1 MAVTLK
7 QIAELAGVSRGTVD
21 RALYNRGRINPEVAE
36 RIRAIANELGY
47 QPNRAGK
54 ALAMAKR
61 PMKIG
66 VIAQATE
73 TPFMHLLLAGI
84 EDARKEISS
93 FGAEII
99 LRTIIGHNLDL
110 QLQMIDELVEEGI
123 NALAIAPV
131 DTEQLRMRI
140 NALIASGIPVITFN
154 ADIEDTNRLCF
165 VGQDSEL
172 AGRACASLVSAIIGN
187 EGLVLPISGHQYN
200 HSHTLRIQ
208 GFCTEMARCFPD
220 VKILPAVYCKDDN
233 ALTQQLTEQTL
244 REHPDLSAI
253 YVAAGGQD
261 GVCRALARMGYIG
274 SVKVI
279 CFDITPNN
287 VKNLLDGR
295 IDFLIGQDAHT
306 QGYRPIMLLF
316 DYLFAGTKP
325 KSRCFFTDISIKN
338 KYNV

>member
-36 RIRAIANELGY
+36 RIRTIAKELGY

-61 PMKIG
+61 PIKIG

-73 TPFMHLLLAGI
+73 TPFMHLLLTGI
-84 EDARKEISS
+84 EDARKEVSS

-99 LRTIIGHNLDL
+99 LRTIIGHDLDL
-110 QLQMIDELVEEGI
+110 QMQMIDELVEEGI

-131 DTEQLRMRI
+131 DTEQLRVRI
-140 NALIASGIPVITFN
+140 NELIDSGIPVVTFN

-165 VGQDSEL
+165 VGQNSEL
-172 AGRACASLVSAIIGN
+172 AGRACASLLSAIIGN
-187 EGLVLPISGHQYN
+187 KGLVLPISGHQYN
-200 HSHTLRIQ
+200 HSHTLRIK

-220 VKILPAVYCKDDN
+220 VSILPTVYCKDDN

-244 REHPDLSAI
+244 REHPDLAAI

-295 IDFLIGQDAHT
+295 IDFLIGQDSHT
-306 QGYRPIMLLF
+306 QGYRPIILLF

-325 KSRCFFTDISIKN
+325 ENKYFFTDISIKN